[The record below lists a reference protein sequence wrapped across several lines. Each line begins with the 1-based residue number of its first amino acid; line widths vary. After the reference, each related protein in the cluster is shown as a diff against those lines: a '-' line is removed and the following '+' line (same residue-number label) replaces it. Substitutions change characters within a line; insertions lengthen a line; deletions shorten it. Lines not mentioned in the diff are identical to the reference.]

1 MATKKGIDK
10 KLIASK
16 QDYELTYI
24 CKVWFDGNMKHLP
37 MGVLKNVVSKIGKS
51 RRNVYAVLR
60 YLGYH
65 FDPRKKK

>member
-1 MATKKGIDK
+1 MSTKKKNDPK
-10 KLIASK
+10 VIASK
-16 QDYELTYI
+16 QDYEMQYI
-24 CKVWFDGNMKHLP
+24 CKVWFDANMKHLP
-37 MGVLKNVVSKIGKS
+37 VGVLKNVVSKIGKS

>member
-1 MATKKGIDK
+1 MPTKKNDPK
-10 KLIASK
+10 EIAAK
-16 QDYELTYI
+16 QKHELDYI
-24 CKVWFDGNMKHLP
+24 CGTWYDASNKHLKIA
-37 MGVLKNVVSKIGKS
+37 VLKNVVSKIGRS